1 MGVFHD
7 GKRHG
12 SSGHTFVLLA
22 RFEQH
27 RLPSTEFD
35 DLIVI
40 PTDP

>member
-1 MGVFHD
+1 
-7 GKRHG
+7 
-12 SSGHTFVLLA
+12 VLLA